1 MTQNIPLKRLYDAV
15 TTDFPQYN
23 HNPQIFQQEII
34 DVLKQD
40 PLRTRSLQKSISNEG
55 LEFQLNRNFP
65 LNDFLHGAREYLKH
79 LGAPKKEAEKF
90 ERKYFK
96 KDLLFE

>member
-1 MTQNIPLKRLYDAV
+1 MSQNIPLKKLYDAMV
-15 TTDFPQYN
+15 NEFPRYH
-23 HNPQIFQQEII
+23 HNSQIFQQEVLE
-34 DVLKQD
+34 VLKED
-40 PLRTRSLQKSISNEG
+40 PLRTRSLQKSICNEG

-79 LGAPKKEAEKF
+79 LGAPTKDAEKF
-90 ERKYFK
+90 ERKYFE